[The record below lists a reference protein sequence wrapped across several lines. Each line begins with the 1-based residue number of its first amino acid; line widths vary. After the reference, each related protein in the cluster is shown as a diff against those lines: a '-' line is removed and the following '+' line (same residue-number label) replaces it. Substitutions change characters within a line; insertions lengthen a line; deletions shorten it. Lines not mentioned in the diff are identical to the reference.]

1 MSGASS
7 VAVVVGSSPPAAAY
21 EESKYHMDQV

>member
-7 VAVVVGSSPPAAAY
+7 AAVVVGSSPAAAY